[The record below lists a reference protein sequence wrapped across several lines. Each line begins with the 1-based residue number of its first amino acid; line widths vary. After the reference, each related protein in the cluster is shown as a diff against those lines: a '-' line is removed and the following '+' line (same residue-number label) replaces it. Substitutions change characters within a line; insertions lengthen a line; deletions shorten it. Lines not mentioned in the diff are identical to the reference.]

1 MSDKKTEPRLDQIT
15 DTNPKVRSE
24 LLKKFAS
31 MTDAERLDILK
42 LQMDLIRF
50 HLANFKTG
58 PNLSL
63 GTLTEAIQKRVAT
76 DEILGR
82 RSSEDDDPK
91 AAQLLM
97 THRIAGMKKSK
108 EGKKESQYRKKYHWI
123 VKDLRAQGQG
133 WRNCASYLKRFH
145 RFQISHAHL
154 KKLFEK
160 YSDVG

>member
-15 DTNPKVRSE
+15 DVNPKVRTE

-31 MTDAERLDILK
+31 MTDAERLDVLK
-42 LQMDLIRF
+42 LQVDLIRS

-58 PNLSL
+58 PILSL
-63 GTLTEAIQKRVAT
+63 GTLIEAIRRRVAT

-82 RSSEDDDPK
+82 RSSEEDDPQ
-91 AAQLLM
+91 AAALLM
-97 THRIAGMKKSK
+97 GHRLDGMKKGR
-108 EGKKESQYRKKYHWI
+108 EGKKESQYRRKYHWL
-123 VKDLRAQGQG
+123 VKDLRAEGQG
-133 WRNCASYLKRFH
+133 WRNCAAYLKRWH

-160 YSDVG
+160 YDVA